1 MAPRRLT
8 LDYAEVELT
17 RSTLLGP
24 PGTIAR
30 GHEFHASRI
39 EPVPEWVPRAYT
51 VRMSRGGPPRAEGY
65 LVGGALMSYV
75 HLHFGSNPRVADHLV
90 RHVRARRHGRM
101 NEPLSVVSGEEERGH
116 G

>member
-1 MAPRRLT
+1 MVGL
-8 LDYAEVELT
+8 LT

-51 VRMSRGGPPRAEGY
+51 VRMGRGGPSRAEGY

-75 HLHFGSNPRVADHLV
+75 HLHFGSNPQVADHLAG
-90 RHVRARRHGRM
+90 HARAWCHRRMG
-101 NEPLSVVSGEEERGH
+101 ESVFVVAREEERGH